1 MGNINSFHHD
11 KNTFIII
18 KYTWHALNEHYG
30 NGTDRMTCRVEWYY
44 LNQHLLCV
52 ESMFVCEC
60 VRCQEWECPFVGR
73 PCLCHAAPIG
83 WTECLQYVIFIM
95 DYCPSWTFH
104 MALGLTMSHE
114 HTCTPRTLYALTKLL
129 PSYQSLWLFGIT
141 TLNRNMNWLSKTS
154 QWIDIAAIFQWYA
167 STLTAMYNVHVCSW
181 LIVRLSAI

>member
-1 MGNINSFHHD
+1 MRAYSQHSKKVWYVYFLVTDILSWWNRKWDKSPIISMGNINSFHHD

-95 DYCPSWTFH
+95 DYCPSWTLH

-114 HTCTPRTLYALTKLL
+114 HTFTLYAMARLL
-129 PSYQSLWLFGIT
+129 AYHS
-141 TLNRNMNWLSKTS
+141 N
-154 QWIDIAAIFQWYA
+154 IAAI
-167 STLTAMYNVHVCSW
+167 SIHW
-181 LIVRLSAI
+181 LVLKSQFIFR